1 MRLDI
6 GLGLIHRDAV
16 VDVMRARSVGHHQRF
31 RQRAAE
37 VAGKFQPRHFGDV
50 LDESLALRAHGYFT
64 VAASGIKRWP
74 NTGSF
79 HGVGGN
85 CQAPVAG
92 GRTSA
97 STCTSIKNGLLALTA
112 CSSAPLKSS
121 DLVTVMASTPAA
133 RAQAAKSGLYGL
145 WLGPS
150 WNMVPSSRPP
160 NIPN

>member
-1 MRLDI
+1 MGVLD
-6 GLGLIHRDAV
+6 LR
-16 VDVMRARSVGHHQRF
+16 MMTSSRAS
-31 RQRAAE
+31 AAE
-37 VAGKFQPRHFGDV
+37 LNP
-50 LDESLALRAHGYFT
+50 SRASSQ
-64 VAASGIKRWP
+64 V
-74 NTGSF
+74 
-79 HGVGGN
+79 
-85 CQAPVAG
+85 PVAG

-97 STCTSIKNGLLALTA
+97 STCTSITNGLLALIA

-145 WLGPS
+145 AFGPS